1 MGSDI
6 IWFDEC
12 TMEHCMD
19 GYQERFTVL
28 YLDDLLIYSAT
39 FGQCLK
45 HLRLV
50 IQRLKR
56 HDIKV
61 KTWHPN
67 IQIPS
72 ISYLGR
78 IISSAG
84 YTADPINIIAVSS
97 KLKKK
102 PSSITELR
110 NILGSVG
117 CFRRSIPNFNQTAS
131 PLYQILTDIQK
142 NQLTGMIMINLS
154 SWIRLLII
162 SNAKWKT

>member
-39 FGQCLK
+39 IGQCLE

-56 HDIKV
+56 HDI
-61 KTWHPN
+61 
-67 IQIPS
+67 QIS
-72 ISYLGR
+72 KYHLFKLEISYLGR

-84 YTADPINIIAVSS
+84 YTADPINIAVSS